1 MPLGTRHHVRGLLL
15 REGAWLI
22 VAVDGGGRWRLDTVR
37 RVGRWLGRRVEISG
51 VRDGFDLLAVTSIR
65 GEHDP
70 PPRPRWW
77 RRVCTKITDDTLPDD
92 KVSRLTK

>member
-1 MPLGTRHHVRGLLL
+1 MPLGTRQHVRGLLL

-37 RVGRWLGRRVEISG
+37 RVDRWLGRRVEVSG
-51 VRDGFDLLAVTSIR
+51 VRDGFDLLAVTTIR
-65 GEHDP
+65 DEDDP

-77 RRVCTKITDDTLPDD
+77 LRIFLKLTDDTLPSG
-92 KVSRLTK
+92 KVS